1 MSWKSKWLNLL
12 RFVFYFVSSQLQT
25 YMMMIRIYSVSFPLG
40 HNYSIMLKGIDG
52 GKKSLSVIYSLEEE
66 SNMDLEMLMVG

>member
-1 MSWKSKWLNLL
+1 
-12 RFVFYFVSSQLQT
+12 
-25 YMMMIRIYSVSFPLG
+25 MMMIRIYSVSFPLG